1 MSHVGAL
8 SLMVIIRRWRL
19 PTICITVGTLSIQ
32 SETLACW
39 CYKYMSWTVW
49 RHTDGNQRSMQAWLF
64 SEHLLCCSYIDHMN
78 TKNYSTFEWAW
89 YQYLREDIHLHLK
102 LTPGKDEWVKCPC
115 ARWCRIG
122 NQEIM
127 ERALG
132 PRGDQGIAV
141 GSLISALIRWVHC
154 ASGNEC
160 ISNAN
165 KKSIMQK
172 TKTTLIPEE
181 EKRILFLK
189 MN

>member
-1 MSHVGAL
+1 MWVCSAWWWLYADGVFL
-8 SLMVIIRRWRL
+8 QYVS
-19 PTICITVGTLSIQ
+19 Q
-32 SETLACW
+32 SEHSQYNQIHQCLQMYALD
-39 CYKYMSWTVW
+39 W

-165 KKSIMQK
+165 EKSIMQK